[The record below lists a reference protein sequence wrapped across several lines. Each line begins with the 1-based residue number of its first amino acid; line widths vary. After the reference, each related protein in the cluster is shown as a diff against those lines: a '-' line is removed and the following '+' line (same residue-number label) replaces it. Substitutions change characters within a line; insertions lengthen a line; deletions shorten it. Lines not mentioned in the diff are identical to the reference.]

1 MLSILIWYQEFLK
14 SYLPLFT
21 NGAPSGFREEDSLL
35 DNQHNGSK
43 NNCLYLIAGVRVA
56 GGFESLSGTDIYWLI
71 KKFNQLLAKLPPN
84 AKENKDFFCYE
95 LKRSNRT
102 CTKQLILS
110 KAARS
115 LSSSLLYSNY
125 TITTRICK
133 TFSSLCNC
141 QNLENIVRKNP

>member
-56 GGFESLSGTDIYWLI
+56 GGFES
-71 KKFNQLLAKLPPN
+71 PN
-84 AKENKDFFCYE
+84 AIGPVLN
-95 LKRSNRT
+95 N
-102 CTKQLILS
+102 
-110 KAARS
+110 
-115 LSSSLLYSNY
+115 
-125 TITTRICK
+125 
-133 TFSSLCNC
+133 
-141 QNLENIVRKNP
+141 

>member
-1 MLSILIWYQEFLK
+1 MVSGIPQV
-14 SYLPLFT
+14 LPT
-21 NGAPSGFREEDSLL
+21 TVYKWGTFREEDSLL

-95 LKRSNRT
+95 L
-102 CTKQLILS
+102 
-110 KAARS
+110 
-115 LSSSLLYSNY
+115 
-125 TITTRICK
+125 
-133 TFSSLCNC
+133 
-141 QNLENIVRKNP
+141 